1 MFYFTAVKTLG
12 IPHTM
17 MDKKAISSKFNYIY
31 LYHLPGSRCY
41 ENVRIGFWIKAKS
54 SLFHGKFLSNQ

>member
-31 LYHLPGSRCY
+31 LYHIPGSRSY
-41 ENVRIGFWIKAKS
+41 ENVRIGF
-54 SLFHGKFLSNQ
+54 G